1 MKYLLAVISL
11 ALFAAALGNRDYPL
25 ALLALAL
32 PAVAAVRA
40 RLARREEK
48 RNAVIDSA
56 TVIEAVLLVWQLASA
71 NFQLADPVLF
81 PPPTAILALF
91 FAELGDM
98 LRGLLSSSYLLGSAY
113 GLALATVIPA
123 GIAVESS
130 RRLRAAAEPF
140 SRVLGAI
147 PPIVYIPYA
156 IALLPSFRSA
166 SIFVIWSGAFWP
178 VFVNT
183 VSGVVTI
190 PDSLLDSARMLHLKR
205 SVFFFR
211 ILLPGAMPSILTGRF
226 ARADFQFSPADCRRA
241 DRSNRG
247 TRLVCE
253 ELFRLRGLRTGDR
266 RHPLYRNRRH
276 FADVAFQQTGAQAAA
291 LPEEYT

>member
-32 PAVAAVRA
+32 PAVTAVRA

-71 NFQLADPVLF
+71 NFRLADPVLF
-81 PPPTAILALF
+81 PPPAAILALF

-113 GLALATVIPA
+113 GLALVTAIPA
-123 GIAVESS
+123 GIAVGSS
-130 RRLRAAAEPF
+130 RRLRAVFPRTGRNSPDRLHSVCDCASAEFPF
-140 SRVLGAI
+140 SLDLRDLVGGVLADLREYGLRSGDYSGFAGGFSQNAPLEKERVL
-147 PPIVYIPYA
+147 
-156 IALLPSFRSA
+156 F
-166 SIFVIWSGAFWP
+166 
-178 VFVNT
+178 
-183 VSGVVTI
+183 
-190 PDSLLDSARMLHLKR
+190 PDSAAGSDAVDPDR
-205 SVFFFR
+205 
-211 ILLPGAMPSILTGRF
+211 RF
-226 ARADFQFSPADCRRA
+226 ARADFQFSPADRRRA
-241 DRSNRG
+241 DRRHG
-247 TRLVCE
+247 RTRLVCKK
-253 ELFRLRGLRTGDR
+253 LFGFRGLRTGDR
-266 RHPLYRNRRH
+266 RHRLYRNCRH